1 LVEGEATIPNA
12 NTADIPN
19 IFLKKIR
26 RITMPLDENHL
37 LYIAVEIGDDHSEII
52 EL

>member
-1 LVEGEATIPNA
+1 LGEGEATIPNA
-12 NTADIPN
+12 NTADIPE
-19 IFLKKIR
+19 KIR